1 MGVTDALIVATGPD
15 FRAAAPPGHAGPGE
29 RNTQT
34 AGPPADES
42 AGTPDTGNDEK
53 GCPMTVSAPAAA
65 DPTLRRRLQTI
76 EMCGLVSRT
85 IGLLCTLSVVTEWPY
100 PRAVTLPPVL
110 VVACYGGIAV
120 MAAANVLSVAAV
132 RRPGGSRYHWL
143 SAGQMALD
151 TLLVV
156 AMVAVFAL
164 YDERTTWPLLAVPIV
179 VAAIRHRLRGTLT
192 VWAVTSASFAA
203 VALHL
208 PDRTVLTEDV
218 PFAVGMH
225 LLIALVTGTQS
236 AAFARQLTDLQ
247 ATRIALQHRA
257 THDGLTGL
265 PNRARLAEH
274 ADRHAGEAMAVLLL
288 DLDGF
293 KPVNDRLGHAA
304 GDDLLRQVAERLG
317 RSLRPGDLAG
327 RLGGDEFLVIAP
339 GVGPGGI
346 EPLRLRVERELRAPI
361 RWEGRLLPVGASV
374 GAAGTADAATA
385 TAADLTAAADADMY
399 ARKRAARC
407 APAAGALTVT
417 GGREPVPASADAGGP
432 YAERH
437 RV

>member
-327 RLGGDEFLVIAP
+327 RLGGDEFLV
-339 GVGPGGI
+339 
-346 EPLRLRVERELRAPI
+346 
-361 RWEGRLLPVGASV
+361 LLPHG
-374 GAAGTADAATA
+374 DAATA
-385 TAADLTAAADADMY
+385 ATVAARIRAAICAPVRIDGHAVSVGVSIGAAVRPAGATDGLDALTAAADVEMY
-399 ARKRAARC
+399 TAKNRRRTDTASV
-407 APAAGALTVT
+407 VT
-417 GGREPVPASADAGGP
+417 AS
-432 YAERH
+432 H
-437 RV
+437 QL